1 MNRFNT
7 NISYILTRFWK
18 ILLLV
23 FALAI
28 VIFFINGSTVVD
40 SSTLNEQAKSLET
53 SIRNSIAQCYA
64 IEGTYPPDLNYLKEH
79 YGLFYNEK
87 LFYVDYTAIGSN
99 IMPDVTI
106 ICNDKQKN
114 SLTIIQ

>member
-18 ILLLV
+18 ILSLV

-40 SSTLNEQAKSLET
+40 SSTLNEQAKSLEEASGKVDIDYIEKHHAVLLT
-53 SIRNSIAQCYA
+53 GYKEITDKIAA
-64 IEGTYPPDLNYLKEH
+64 ILKP
-79 YGLFYNEK
+79 EK
-87 LFYVDYTAIGSN
+87 
-99 IMPDVTI
+99 
-106 ICNDKQKN
+106 
-114 SLTIIQ
+114 